1 MYEIWYDYMKLKY
14 AEKANLWIWM
24 VLLCIQK
31 QKTFAYILQKIL
43 KRDLILQIMNYKD
56 YYLKI

>member
-1 MYEIWYDYMKLKY
+1 MYEIWYDYMKPKY

-31 QKTFAYILQKIL
+31 QKTFA
-43 KRDLILQIMNYKD
+43 
-56 YYLKI
+56 